1 MVSKKLFVRGINQ
14 DDAHI
19 LLETNEYLNGL
30 NIRFATSENGKVG
43 QLANVEGNVLKNTTI
58 NSVGATT
65 TFTLPAG
72 VNTTIGAIE
81 DTPNKRV
88 FFFNNNVN
96 GAVSSDGI
104 YCYDADNGIVYT
116 VLKSTQV
123 NGGLNFND
131 NIHSVAIIDQLLY
144 WTDGDNPQRR
154 INVEAGIKLNH
165 PTYDTDIAPYKTLT
179 VGTITAGTLYTAG
192 TWANVALTGGSGSGA
207 TATIVVSI
215 AGIVTSVK
223 ITNYGSGYLAGDVL
237 SASNTSMGGTG
248 SGFSFTNIAIEQN
261 VITLIRNQPWSPI
274 TAVKALDSTYVNNFI
289 KGEAFQFAYRF
300 VYRDFEVSKFSPL
313 SKLQNYN
320 LSTDTNNKINV
331 TIPTSQKIPQD
342 VLRVE
347 VAVRFAVGGKYFI
360 IKTFSGASIID
371 SHNAGTAISF
381 SFYNDTIGI
390 AVDDTSANQPFDFI
404 PLKSETLEIAKNR
417 LFLGNNIDG
426 YETPKTTSLSKSIT
440 TGSSSGVSGGWWR
453 VDYEPVTG
461 GGSVSTIYII
471 DIQGISPS
479 GYYRT
484 SPDTT
489 TPPTTADVVFSTL
502 TYVGSGYSTVQNY
515 IDALYG
521 PSYIRN
527 FSFEEYVNVT
537 SVPSGQIT
545 GLVGSKA
552 FKSDSSYRL
561 GVVFFD
567 EAGRKSGVVTND
579 DLDVDGKPKLKAVI
593 PDRAFST
600 VSFITDINWSLD
612 NVGASSEIPVWA
624 KYYSV
629 VLTKCLRTSSF
640 IQLKADGFA
649 YITKDSATGELTATQ
664 STYNANYYGIG
675 IDVKS
680 MFSNGL
686 GYSYNDGD
694 IVKIYKS
701 GVSTPFVLAVKAQ
714 FGNYVVADL
723 VDIGNLTSATTVSGI
738 YEIYTPYTQSF
749 NEFYYEMGEMYNVS
763 NPGTGTR
770 IYSTLAGSFKG
781 DITLLQRGP
790 VGSTYLIEAMSPND
804 IYWKNWNTDSGRVNI
819 VLDGKEVHKK
829 TSVYWSN
836 TIILGSQVNGLSTFD
851 TLAQT
856 QLPYELSS
864 IQKLQLVSKVEAE
877 GTVMLAIGEQ
887 ETASVYL
894 GEAQIFDNTG
904 NSFLAT
910 TSGVIGNI
918 NIMRGSYGTI
928 NPESV
933 VRYQGQVYWFD
944 ANRGCVVAY
953 SPNGVVPISD
963 NKMFK
968 YFKKV
973 GQDVLNYG
981 LDFYGG
987 VDPYHSEILMYAPR
1001 RAAVPTGSRLTDME
1015 LSSSSYSF
1023 TTVSSPSTIVVVGD
1037 ASYSFSGSPIGPNQ
1051 ATVTGSTGAVTYSYT
1066 GTGTTTYGPSATR
1079 PTQAGTYSVTAT
1091 VASDGAYD
1099 AATSAPFPFAIT
1111 TAFQFEADYMLLTYQ
1126 FTDGVDLDTR
1136 TRIVTPNIGQDAQSK
1151 YIGWSVQSVWPTVGT
1166 PILDWGGDNTG
1177 TGFESVLVNLVAFK
1191 AAYPSAT
1198 SIVVDLRA
1206 FWYNTLGVQPVNV
1219 AATLWKGGSPIEQG
1233 SAGSPAY
1240 SFTNPSATGT
1250 FSIASVG
1257 KTISLAP
1264 TTDKNLSS
1272 GERVATLTYNVITG
1286 VGSFNSTDTTTPSV

>member
-14 DDAHI
+14 DDAHV

-30 NIRFATSENGKVG
+30 NVRFATSENGKVG
-43 QLANVEGNVLKNTTI
+43 QLSNVEGNVIKNTTI
-58 NSVGATT
+58 NAVGASV
-65 TFTLPAG
+65 TFTLPTG

-81 DTPNKRV
+81 DTPNRRV

-116 VLKSTQV
+116 VLLSTQV
-123 NGGLNFND
+123 EGGLGFNS
-131 NIHSVAIIDQLLY
+131 NIHSIAIIDNLLY

-154 INVEAGIKLNH
+154 INVDAGIKLNH
-165 PTYDTDIAPYKTLT
+165 PSYTTSTAPYTTLT
-179 VGTITAGTLYTAG
+179 VGVITGGTTYANG
-192 TWANVALTGGSGSGA
+192 TYANVALTGGSGLGA
-207 TATIVVSI
+207 TATIVVS
-215 AGIVTSVK
+215 GNSVTSVK
-223 ITNYGSGYLAGDVL
+223 ITNSGSGYLAGDVL
-237 SASNTSMGGTG
+237 SASNASIGGTG
-248 SGFSFTNIAIEQN
+248 TGFSFTNRAIEQS
-261 VITLIRNQPWSPI
+261 VLTLIRNQPWAPI
-274 TAVKALDSTYVNNFI
+274 TAVKSADNTYVNNFI

-300 VYRDFEVSKFSPL
+300 VYRDFEISRFSPL
-313 SKLQNYN
+313 STLLNYN
-320 LSTDTNNKINV
+320 TTADIANNKINV
-331 TIPTSQKIPQD
+331 TIPASQKIPQD
-342 VLRVE
+342 VIRVE
-347 VAVRFAVGGKYFI
+347 VAARFAVGGKYFI
-360 IKTFSGASIID
+360 VKTFSGSSVID

-381 SFYNDTIGI
+381 GFYNDTVGI
-390 AVDDTSANQPFDFI
+390 AVDDATANQPFDFI
-404 PLKSETLEIAKNR
+404 PLRSETLEIAKNR

-440 TGSSSGVSGGWWR
+440 NGSNAGVFGSWYR
-453 VDYEPVTG
+453 VDFESVMG
-461 GGSVSTIYII
+461 GGSLNTIYVI
-471 DIQGISPS
+471 DIQGISQS

-484 SPDTT
+484 NPETT
-489 TPPTTADVVFSTL
+489 TMPTSANVAFGPLIYLGPNFSDIQQWVNVF
-502 TYVGSGYSTVQNY
+502 YN
-515 IDALYG
+515 

-527 FSFEEYVNVT
+527 FEYELTVNVT
-537 SVPSGQIT
+537 GASAT
-545 GLVGSKA
+545 GLVGKKA

-579 DLDVDGKPKLKAVI
+579 DLDTDGKPKLKAVI
-593 PDRAFST
+593 PDRAFGT
-600 VSFITDINWSLD
+600 ISFITDINWSLD
-612 NVGASSEIPVWA
+612 NLNSNSEIPSWA

-629 VLTKCLRTSSF
+629 VLTKSLRTSSF

-649 YITKDSATGELTATQ
+649 YITKNSTTGELTPTQ
-664 STYNANYYGIG
+664 AVYNSSFFGIG

-680 MFSNGL
+680 MFSNGI
-686 GYSYNDGD
+686 GYSYNEGD
-694 IVKIYKS
+694 VIKIYKD
-701 GVSTPFVLAVKAQ
+701 GVTTPFILAIKAQ

-723 VDIGNLTSATTVSGI
+723 ADIGALTTPTSIAGI

-749 NEFYYEMGEMYNVS
+749 NEFYYEMGSMYQIN
-763 NPGTGTR
+763 NAGTGTR
-770 IYSTLAGSFKG
+770 AYSTLGGSFKG

-790 VGSTYLIEAMSPND
+790 VGGTYLVEAMSPND
-804 IYWKNWNTDSGRVNI
+804 LYWKNWNTDSGRVNI
-819 VLDGKEVHKK
+819 VLDGKQVHKK

-836 TIILGSQVNGLSTFD
+836 TIILGSEVNGLSTFD

-864 IQKLQLVSKVEAE
+864 IQKLQLVSKVAAE

-918 NIMRGSYGTI
+918 SIMRGAFGTI

-933 VRYQGQVYWFD
+933 VRYQGLVYWFD
-944 ANRGCVVAY
+944 ANRGSVVAY
-953 SPNGVVPISD
+953 SSNGVTPISN

-968 YFKKV
+968 YFRKV
-973 GQDVLNYG
+973 GQDIVGRGLN
-981 LDFYGG
+981 FYAG
-987 VDPYHSEILMYAPR
+987 VDPYHNEILMFAPR

-1015 LSSSSYSF
+1015 LSSTSYAF
-1023 TTVSSPSTIVVVGD
+1023 TTVSAPSTIVVVGV

-1051 ATVTGSTGAVTYSYT
+1051 STVTGSTGAVTYSYV
-1066 GTGTTTYGPSATR
+1066 GTGTTTYGPSANR
-1079 PTQAGTYSVTAT
+1079 PTQGGTYSVTAT
-1091 VASDGAYD
+1091 VATDGGYD
-1099 AATSAPFPFAIT
+1099 AATSAPFPFTIA

-1126 FTDGVDLDTR
+1126 FTDGIDLDTR
-1136 TRIVTPNIGQDAQSK
+1136 TRVVTPNIGQDAQSK
-1151 YIGWSVQSVWPTVGT
+1151 YIGWSLQSVWPTTGT

-1191 AAYPSAT
+1191 AAYPSAN

-1206 FWYNTLGVQPVNV
+1206 FWYNTIGVQPVNV

-1233 SAGSPAY
+1233 GAGSPAF
-1240 SFTNPSATGT
+1240 SFTNPTATGT
-1250 FSIASVG
+1250 FNIASVG
-1257 KTISLAP
+1257 KTISLSP
-1264 TTDKNLSS
+1264 TIDKNLSS